1 MFIYLFYEHL
11 LSVLLRR
18 DSLARFS
25 DSNVGASI
33 QLEEK
38 DMPELQDKYLPP
50 HAKKIKI
57 MLEDSVRT
65 LVHEG
70 PKFPATFPSASI
82 VQERCN
88 LDLPSDTLTARF
100 HTQCVRM
107 GLQEIQKLLRK
118 KPLNKTLIKEAIQES
133 TSAWTIQYKGS
144 TPAEVQKLISLL
156 EDLGMR
162 LDGKTPPSRVE
173 EDIVTLA
180 DQHARP
186 LLQKL
191 DGVVTSVLEGI
202 KTLRADIPGLQQ
214 EILSMQ
220 TLRLHHDE
228 EAEKF
233 DRMAADERKKSKESL
248 SKERS
253 AATKLQVLK
262 ISSNTFKIQTDQLLQ
277 RSEEATNF
285 LKLYDKPEEK
295 TEADEPPEAALILA
309 YSCNSSTH
317 TS

>member
-1 MFIYLFYEHL
+1 
-11 LSVLLRR
+11 
-18 DSLARFS
+18 
-25 DSNVGASI
+25 
-33 QLEEK
+33 
-38 DMPELQDKYLPP
+38 
-50 HAKKIKI
+50 
-57 MLEDSVRT
+57 
-65 LVHEG
+65 
-70 PKFPATFPSASI
+70 
-82 VQERCN
+82 
-88 LDLPSDTLTARF
+88 
-100 HTQCVRM
+100 
-107 GLQEIQKLLRK
+107 
-118 KPLNKTLIKEAIQES
+118 
-133 TSAWTIQYKGS
+133 
-144 TPAEVQKLISLL
+144 
-156 EDLGMR
+156 
-162 LDGKTPPSRVE
+162 
-173 EDIVTLA
+173 
-180 DQHARP
+180 

-202 KTLRADIPGLQQ
+202 ETLRADIPGLQQ

-220 TLRLHHDE
+220 TLQLHHDE

-233 DRMAADERKKSKESL
+233 DRMAAYERKKSKESL

-285 LKLYDKPEEK
+285 LKLYDKQEEK